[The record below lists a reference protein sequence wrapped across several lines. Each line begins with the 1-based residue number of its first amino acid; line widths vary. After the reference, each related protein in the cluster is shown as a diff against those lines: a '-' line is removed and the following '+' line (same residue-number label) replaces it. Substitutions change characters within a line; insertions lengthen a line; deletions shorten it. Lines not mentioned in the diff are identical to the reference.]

1 MCSPAIF
8 LAAGTAVSAYGQ
20 IQQGQTQQAIDNRN
34 ATVLNYQASDAAV
47 RGSQEEQI
55 QRQKVQQLLGAQ
67 TAAAGASG
75 ADVGSK
81 SFGDVMATSAAMG
94 ELDAQQIRMNAMRE
108 AWGFK
113 TQAEGLQWQGQA
125 AKQAGLVGG
134 IGTAI
139 TGFGA
144 AYGNYLK
151 SKNPTTYGM

>member
-1 MCSPAIF
+1 MCSPALF

-20 IQQGQTQQAIDNRN
+20 IQQGRTQRAIADRN

-55 QRQKVQQLLGAQ
+55 QRQKVQQLIASQ

-81 SFGDVMATSAAMG
+81 SFGDVMAQTAATG

-113 TQAEGLQWQGQA
+113 TQAEGLKWQGA
-125 AKQAGLVGG
+125 AAEKAGYLGAA
-134 IGTAI
+134 GTAI

-151 SKNPTTYGM
+151 NK